1 MSFQNSTMRY
11 ILTLTFFLLALCGA
25 DVAARSTA
33 FDPGLTDRLSME
45 LRKLAIKQSVAEC
58 RRWASVEDGE
68 QRSRCFVR
76 SLRYFA
82 RHNLLLAVMCVDAPY
97 FSRCDGSI
105 PSRIAGMERQRT
117 VNMVQIWRTRDGLL
131 VEGRLAVNEMQD
143 EVEYG
148 SLGIYT
154 APFGD
159 FLYVPLRQS
168 GNGGINLSQWF
179 LLDGALTKIFDGDV
193 VMRKDLLSRLPKKA
207 QLIKGIWPDPASL
220 RGISPVYKEGDAN
233 CCPDNGMARYT
244 LELRDGL
251 LRVSS
256 VKYTRSRE

>member
-1 MSFQNSTMRY
+1 MRH
-11 ILTLTFFLLALCGA
+11 IFIRLLLLLALCGGQA
-25 DVAARSTA
+25 VARPPA
-33 FDPGLTDRLSME
+33 FDLGLTDRISME
-45 LRKLAIKQSVAEC
+45 LRTVAIKQSVAEC
-58 RRWASVEDGE
+58 RRWASAEAGE

-82 RHNLLLAVMCVDAPY
+82 RQNLLVAVMCVDAPY

-105 PSRIAGMERQRT
+105 PPRIAGMERQRT
-117 VNMVQIWRTRDGLL
+117 VNMVQIWRIRDGLL
-131 VEGRLAVNEMQD
+131 VAGRRTVNEMQD

-154 APFGD
+154 AHFGE

-168 GNGGINLSQWF
+168 GNGGFNLSQWF

-193 VMRKDLLSRLPKKA
+193 VTRKDLLSRLPKTA
-207 QLIKGIWPDPASL
+207 QLFKGIWPDPASL
-220 RGISPVYKEGDAN
+220 RGSSPVYKVGDAN
-233 CCPDNGMARYT
+233 CCASNGIARYT

-251 LRVSS
+251 LRVASL
-256 VKYTRSRE
+256 KYSRTQR